1 VFFEEEE
8 NQLLIQIGFT
18 KTQAK
23 IYLTLLKLG
32 EANGRI
38 LCKNTNV
45 PRPVVYRTLDELQK
59 KGLVEKEIT
68 TPYKF
73 IATPPKQGLQIL
85 MNQQLQQHIE
95 TRERIEEF
103 LRKIQNYRK
112 EILQEQEYK
121 FIMIEGKERILQK
134 IKLQHDNVQQN
145 ADILSTLQRWLQIID
160 HCYENYE
167 QALERKVKYRVVIE
181 KPEYKINFPEKVQAL
196 LTKPNMKLRFSRS
209 LLKTNSAIFDGKEA
223 AFSLFP
229 SKSLAEAPIIWTN
242 HPSFLAMC
250 QDHFEAAWK
259 SAWPY
264 RLEK

>member
-8 NQLLIQIGFT
+8 NKLLIQIGFT

-32 EANGRI
+32 EANGRM

-45 PRPVVYRTLDELQK
+45 PRSVVYRTLDELQK

-68 TPYKF
+68 APFTF
-73 IATPPKQGLQIL
+73 VATPPKEGLQIL
-85 MNQQLQQHIE
+85 MNQRLQQHTE
-95 TRERIEEF
+95 MQVRIEEF
-103 LRKIQNYRK
+103 LQKIQNYQK

-121 FIMIEGKERILQK
+121 FIVIEGKERILQK
-134 IKLQHDNVQQN
+134 IKLQHDTVQQT

-160 HCYENYE
+160 DCYENYE
-167 QALERKVKYRVVIE
+167 KALERKVKYRVVIE
-181 KPEYKINFPEKVQAL
+181 NPEYKINFPEKVQAL
-196 LTKPNMKLRFSRS
+196 LTKPNMKLRFSCS

-223 AFSLFP
+223 SFNLFP
-229 SKSLAEAPIIWTN
+229 SKSIAEAPIIWTN

-250 QDHFEAAWK
+250 QDHFEAVWK
-259 SAWPY
+259 SARQY
-264 RLEK
+264 KLEK